1 MDILGRSESHGL
13 EQFPERLIQP
23 AHGGPLDAKVGVGA
37 SLQADRDR
45 TLPKGCDSTRVSSF
59 VAPSFSRRLFSFEST
74 GMSALRA
81 LD

>member
-45 TLPKGCDSTRVSSF
+45 TLPKGCD
-59 VAPSFSRRLFSFEST
+59 
-74 GMSALRA
+74 GKG
-81 LD
+81 